1 MIFPSAPITYFK
13 IETFFIMFCYS
24 IEIFIDNDHTYN
36 DEMYACHE
44 CCSCF
49 HGISYFVLNHVGIS
63 LDSKLNDFF
72 S

>member
-13 IETFFIMFCYS
+13 IEIFFIMFCYC

-36 DEMYACHE
+36 DEMLMNE
-44 CCSCF
+44 CCSCI
-49 HGISYFVLNHVGIS
+49 HGISFFVLNHVGIS